1 MRSSKFRKPRTF
13 EPSSVSLVAP
23 VSRSYPARARRGG
36 SQVRTTRA
44 DVETTGV
51 PVRYLNCSRRKARE
65 EGYLRGKTAG
75 APIPSGEATGF
86 NRSIVMPE
94 PEPLFRS
101 GHFHFDLGR
110 SDVIAIRAQERNGR
124 HVIGS
129 RRDTVEIFR
138 LNFDLDGMRVIS
150 QSPKSQHQAQ
160 AEFLNSGF
168 SLHHA

>member
-44 DVETTGV
+44 NVETTGGTG
-51 PVRYLNCSRRKARE
+51 E
-65 EGYLRGKTAG
+65 DYLRGKTGG

-94 PEPLFRS
+94 PKPLFRS
-101 GHFHFDLGR
+101 GRFHFDLGR